1 MKFQS
6 LRTKLLLAVFTLV
19 LGSGLLIA
27 YLVTHRYSS
36 NLFDAMVAQGKH
48 LSQAL
53 AFEATDK
60 ILTNDV
66 VALQKLLNSQL
77 QSNSNASYVF
87 VVRDGRIL
95 AHTFSNGFP
104 LELLNAY
111 ENHPP
116 AGRDEVGRLTTSFSH
131 MVDRIRNYT
140 LTLEKNTR
148 DLDRAHRQMR
158 SSFEIIQKIGAKD
171 DLQDVCAYLS
181 AKFQEIVSCS
191 RFAFLIF
198 GSARA
203 TLFAFSAG
211 RLSVF
216 ERKAFESALP
226 AFSRLDKRTFL
237 RANPFGTPLLPD
249 IFQKA

>member
-1 MKFQS
+1 MAIISWISPDRFF
-6 LRTKLLLAVFTLV
+6 RV
-19 LGSGLLIA
+19 
-27 YLVTHRYSS
+27 R
-36 NLFDAMVAQGKH
+36 
-48 LSQAL
+48 QA
-53 AFEATDK
+53 F
-60 ILTNDV
+60 
-66 VALQKLLNSQL
+66 
-77 QSNSNASYVF
+77 Y
-87 VVRDGRIL
+87 
-95 AHTFSNGFP
+95 
-104 LELLNAY
+104 
-111 ENHPP
+111 
-116 AGRDEVGRLTTSFSH
+116 
-131 MVDRIRNYT
+131 
-140 LTLEKNTR
+140 
-148 DLDRAHRQMR
+148 
-158 SSFEIIQKIGAKD
+158 
-171 DLQDVCAYLS
+171 AYLS